1 MKNSLLNNFTRFYL
15 KYKIHFIAW
24 FIFIFYETII
34 LGFVNG
40 FGTFGNYVVHYTYNI
55 VIFYIHA
62 RYLLPPILKIKNRSL
77 LLVPLLIVEVLL
89 CACLIYMFDYIIEKY
104 TAILTFDLNAEM
116 FYRFCYRI
124 ALFIGFSSGYYVLLN
139 YLKEREA
146 NVMLE
151 KQHLIGIIK
160 QQDTQNE
167 LNKTLNAYLK
177 AQINPHFLFNTLN
190 FIYNHTRK
198 TAPLAAEAI
207 MTLSEMMRYAVRSE
221 NADAFISLAAEIEQV
236 ENLIHLHQL
245 RQNNTLQVVFDYS
258 GITDDV
264 RFIPLILMTMAE
276 NIFKHGNLSK
286 ASKPAMLT
294 ISTNDGQLFISS
306 ENLVNEHKDQ
316 SGEGIGLDNIHKR
329 LLHAYNDKVAFS
341 HFVDKDD
348 IFHVN
353 IVLNLV

>member
-1 MKNSLLNNFTRFYL
+1 M
-15 KYKIHFIAW
+15 A
-24 FIFIFYETII
+24 
-34 LGFVNG
+34 
-40 FGTFGNYVVHYTYNI
+40 
-55 VIFYIHA
+55 
-62 RYLLPPILKIKNRSL
+62 LKIKNRNLFL
-77 LLVPLLIVEVLL
+77 LPVLIVEVIF
-89 CACLIYMFDYIIEKY
+89 CAGLIYTLDYLIERY
-104 TAILTFDLNAEM
+104 TAILTFDLNVEM
-116 FYRFCYRI
+116 FYRFCYRSFF
-124 ALFIGFSSGYYVLLN
+124 FISFSCAYYTLLN
-139 YLKEREA
+139 FLKEREA
-146 NVMLE
+146 NVILE

-167 LNKTLNAYLK
+167 LNKTINAYLK

-190 FIYNHTRK
+190 FIYNHARK

-221 NADAFISLAAEIEQV
+221 NADSFISLAAEIEQV

-264 RFIPLILMTMAE
+264 RFIPLVLMTMAE

-286 ASKPAMLT
+286 ASKPAMFS
-294 ISTNDGQLFISS
+294 ISASDGQLFISS

-329 LLHAYNDKVAFS
+329 LLHAYNERVVFS
-341 HFVDKDD
+341 HHTDKDG

-353 IVLNLV
+353 LVLNLV